1 MNKDDG
7 STMVDDPI
15 PTELRARAL
24 VRKTGEEEFIENG
37 IAISTLSG
45 YWQWSASDL
54 LGNTE
59 RGRLA
64 EYIVATAVGVA
75 GGVRSGWEPYDV
87 ETPSGIRVEVK
98 ASAYVQTWGQK
109 TLSKVIFG
117 IRPTRAWDPE
127 QNVFAPESRRQAHVY
142 VFALLTECDKERV
155 DPLILDQW
163 EFYVLGAQT
172 LDKRAPL
179 QKTISLSSLLKL
191 GALKVSYGE
200 LRGAIEGRS
209 EGDNATA

>member
-1 MNKDDG
+1 MNIDAG

-24 VRKTGEEEFIENG
+24 VRKTGEEEFKENG
-37 IAISTLSG
+37 VAIAKLSE
-45 YWQWSASDL
+45 YWSASDL

-87 ETPSGIRVEVK
+87 ETLLGTRVEVK

-109 TLSKVIFG
+109 TLSKIIFG
-117 IRPTRAWDPE
+117 I
-127 QNVFAPESRRQAHVY
+127 
-142 VFALLTECDKERV
+142 
-155 DPLILDQW
+155 
-163 EFYVLGAQT
+163 
-172 LDKRAPL
+172 L
-179 QKTISLSSLLKL
+179 Q
-191 GALKVSYGE
+191 
-200 LRGAIEGRS
+200 R
-209 EGDNATA
+209 

>member
-1 MNKDDG
+1 MNIDAG

-24 VRKTGEEEFIENG
+24 VRKTGEEEFKENG
-37 IAISTLSG
+37 VAIAKLSE

-87 ETPSGIRVEVK
+87 ETLLGTRVEVK

-109 TLSKVIFG
+109 TLSKIIFG
-117 IRPTRAWDPE
+117 I
-127 QNVFAPESRRQAHVY
+127 
-142 VFALLTECDKERV
+142 
-155 DPLILDQW
+155 
-163 EFYVLGAQT
+163 
-172 LDKRAPL
+172 L
-179 QKTISLSSLLKL
+179 Q
-191 GALKVSYGE
+191 
-200 LRGAIEGRS
+200 R
-209 EGDNATA
+209 